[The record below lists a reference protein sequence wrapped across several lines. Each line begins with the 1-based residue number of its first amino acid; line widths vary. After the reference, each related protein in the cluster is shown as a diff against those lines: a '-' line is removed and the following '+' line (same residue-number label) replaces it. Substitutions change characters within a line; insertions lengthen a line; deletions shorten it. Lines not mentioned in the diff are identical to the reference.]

1 MYFYHLKSCQV
12 ISVAYHQSYRNKFL
26 LSRYDDDDDDNDDDD
41 DDGLFFE
48 KWLCDESVSSFIS
61 SLEYQ
66 QWFPSL

>member
-1 MYFYHLKSCQV
+1 M
-12 ISVAYHQSYRNKFL
+12 AYHQSYRNKFL
-26 LSRYDDDDDDNDDDD
+26 LSRYDDDDDDDDDDDNDDDDDD

-48 KWLCDESVSSFIS
+48 KWLRDESVSSFIS